1 VKHWLRNV
9 GLALVAIGG
18 LGLGQARA
26 VIPES
31 GMYWNPSYPGL
42 GYYIEH
48 QNGVVTLIIYA
59 YDETGDPEFYIAS
72 GQLLTNVPVEP
83 GGWGPGRLPAHGLS
97 APLFRVTNGRFITS
111 PLPRPGV
118 PDFLNARVG
127 SVRVLFDF
135 HNAAEVEVLLDAPP
149 AGQAVMGTAAV
160 QRFNFALGS
169 FGTNAI
175 SNARACWPDFRGQW
189 VFVDESNS
197 SRAPWRFNFTEAAPF
212 PAEQTCPSP
221 NVDHGVV
228 FRDPSRNAELRC
240 ASRNGRADPQTGR
253 TLVPGCELWQDGVAQ
268 FSIAQPDLGLRRM
281 VGSVGEL
288 STFTVGQ
295 PATLRKPER
304 VLGMRMD

>member
-1 VKHWLRNV
+1 
-9 GLALVAIGG
+9 
-18 LGLGQARA
+18 
-26 VIPES
+26 
-31 GMYWNPSYPGL
+31 MYWNPEYPGL

-97 APLFRVTNGRFITS
+97 APLFRVTNGRFLTGPYAHSETI
-111 PLPRPGV
+111 
-118 PDFLNARVG
+118 PDFVSARLG
-127 SVRVLFDF
+127 LVRVLFDF
-135 HNAAEVEVLLDAPP
+135 QGTATIEVMLDSPP
-149 AGQAVMGTAAV
+149 AGQRDSGRVV
-160 QRFNFALGS
+160 VSRFGFGFGAFGS
-169 FGTNAI
+169 NLI
-175 SNARACWPDFRGQW
+175 VKNLSCWPDFRGQW
-189 VFVDESNS
+189 VFVDESNPA
-197 SRAPWRFNFTEAAPF
+197 RAPWRFNFTEAAPF

-221 NVDHGVV
+221 NVDNGVV

-240 ASRNGRADPQTGR
+240 ANRNGRADPQTGR
-253 TLVPGCELWQDGVAQ
+253 TLVPGCQLWQDGVAQ